1 MPYQRMG
8 THGRLAFVTWMR
20 HWAWC
25 VCRRWPRP
33 RVGSGRAPNVRN
45 NPFHYSIGEVRRVCC
60 AAILRQEE
68 FHYTTHSFVVGC
80 EKGDFNG
87 RTGWAWAIKN
97 GVEISPAVRLGHR
110 ERAISCRKAW
120 PPVMAA
126 TRTPLR
132 VSNLPLDLRMELR
145 GRSGLAIVV
154 VVVVDDAGQG
164 QVQGDCVFLL
174 SQIGAGGGR
183 GRPGRGPA

>member
-1 MPYQRMG
+1 MLCSNPSTGRISFPFIHLLLLLLWKRGFQRADG
-8 THGRLAFVTWMR
+8 LGLGHQKLGGNF
-20 HWAWC
+20 
-25 VCRRWPRP
+25 
-33 RVGSGRAPNVRN
+33 
-45 NPFHYSIGEVRRVCC
+45 
-60 AAILRQEE
+60 
-68 FHYTTHSFVVGC
+68 
-80 EKGDFNG
+80 
-87 RTGWAWAIKN
+87 
-97 GVEISPAVRLGHR
+97 PAVRLGHR

-154 VVVVDDAGQG
+154 VVVDDAGQG

-183 GRPGRGPA
+183 GRRDAALPEEDEEKKKEEITRLMCFACQTKRLNSTV

>member
-1 MPYQRMG
+1 MG

-45 NPFHYSIGEVRRVCC
+45 KPFHYSIGEVRRVCC

-68 FHYTTHSFVVGC
+68 FHSFVVV
-80 EKGDFNG
+80 
-87 RTGWAWAIKN
+87 
-97 GVEISPAVRLGHR
+97 VERGFQRADGLGLGHQKWGGNFPAVRLGHR

-154 VVVVDDAGQG
+154 VVVDDAGQG